1 MTYFTAESFSLP
13 NPAGI
18 WGGSKFFAW
27 EQLPGLLELNFNLTT
42 KTMELDS
49 DVGGWINFAYLQAT
63 DLWFGGVEMR
73 HTAHTNASTWPQA
86 FQPYEQLQGL
96 PESTSVDIKP
106 LSNITV
112 EIFEGT
118 PNGYRNIYGTFTYRP
133 SIDLEAKVVEMFRE
147 EADPFKSMAGFLPAL
162 TIQPI
167 SRASIQ
173 NMKKRG
179 GNALGIAD
187 KQDEGPL
194 MVIDTSWRWK
204 DSSDDER
211 NYAAHYRFIE
221 KAEETA
227 KAMGVW
233 HPYKYINYAE
243 ATQDVWSGVGPE
255 NLRKLRRVQREVDP
269 DGVFTK
275 GGLASGY
282 FKLNERPKGEG
293 RDET

>member
-1 MTYFTAESFSLP
+1 M
-13 NPAGI
+13 
-18 WGGSKFFAW
+18 K
-27 EQLPGLLELNFNLTT
+27 LNYNFTT
-42 KTMELDS
+42 KSMELDS
-49 DVGGWINFAYLQAT
+49 DVGGWISFTYLQAR
-63 DLWFGGVEMR
+63 DVWFGVAEMR

-86 FQPYEQLQGL
+86 FQPYEQLEGL

-106 LSNITV
+106 MSNISL
-112 EIFEGT
+112 ELFEGI

-133 SIDLEAKVVEMFRE
+133 SVELEAKVLDIFRE
-147 EADPFKSMAGFLPAL
+147 EAKPVDNMIGFLPAL
-162 TIQPI
+162 TIHPI

-173 NMKKRG
+173 IMKKRG

-187 KQDEGPL
+187 KPDEGPL
-194 MVIDTSWRWK
+194 MIINISWTWK
-204 DSSDDER
+204 DASDDER
-211 NYAAHYRFIE
+211 SYAAYYRFME

-243 ATQDVWSGVGPE
+243 ATQDVWSGVGKK
-255 NLRKLRRVQREVDP
+255 NLRELRRLQRNVDP

-282 FKLNERPKGEG
+282 FKLNERPEG
-293 RDET
+293 GK